1 MGHAERVFQNNAK
14 KLVKDDIYYARIQA
28 TVLYFQNHPEEAGP
42 LNKKEGSS
50 KIYLTED
57 QYREVSIQF
66 VLPFIFI
73 VVIDIICNIV
83 CVQVMVP
90 WMAPVPDAYYAW
102 CRYWASEGFQK
113 ASTHHRQCRG
123 TNPNHKFGGDDMI
136 RKAKRMVSLI
146 FLCRST
152 NNTIAYECFLFI
164 QEATSGQKP
173 SDIEV
178 YQEGHKG
185 PDPNNPDQ
193 LCSQTA
199 TDRLVSFGS
208 KVQTFKVYKFLH
220 L

>member
-1 MGHAERVFQNNAK
+1 MGHAERVLQNNAK
-14 KLVKDDIYYARIQA
+14 KLVKDAIYYARIQA
-28 TVLYFQNHPEEAGP
+28 TNLYFQKHPEEAGP

-113 ASTHHRQCRG
+113 ASAHHRQCRG

-136 RKAKRMVSLI
+136 RKAKRMVSFI

-199 TDRLVSFGS
+199 TDCLVSFGS